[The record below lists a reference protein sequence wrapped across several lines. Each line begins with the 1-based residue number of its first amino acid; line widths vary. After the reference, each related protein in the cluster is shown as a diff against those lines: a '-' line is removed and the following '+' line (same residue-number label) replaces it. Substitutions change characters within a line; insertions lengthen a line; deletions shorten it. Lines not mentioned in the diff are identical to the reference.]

1 MPHFLLEVQQLQVQ
15 LAFEFPLVLRTSL
28 VDVRTTFFPC
38 CMLLKK
44 IIILLIL
51 IIEGYNDSPGWHRL
65 CREYS
70 MPLDQYMVHLPV
82 HISTLVHGTW
92 YIFQCTNFTPIMR
105 KNTSL
110 LYQSKHRYETG
121 QKTKVHHNSRHKKK
135 QVKTE
140 KFKEVSGLPVG
151 LFVYTSWSLGISSHR
166 PPLLVPHGELWWRT
180 V

>member
-1 MPHFLLEVQQLQVQ
+1 MPHFILEVQQLYVQ

-51 IIEGYNDSPGWHRL
+51 IIEGYNDSPGWHRDL
-65 CREYS
+65 QRV
-70 MPLDQYMVHLPV
+70 LNAIGLAWH
-82 HISTLVHGTW
+82 
-92 YIFQCTNFTPIMR
+92 IFQCTNFTPIMR

-121 QKTKVHHNSRHKKK
+121 QKTKVHHNSRHK
-135 QVKTE
+135 TNT
-140 KFKEVSGLPVG
+140 G
-151 LFVYTSWSLGISSHR
+151 
-166 PPLLVPHGELWWRT
+166 
-180 V
+180 